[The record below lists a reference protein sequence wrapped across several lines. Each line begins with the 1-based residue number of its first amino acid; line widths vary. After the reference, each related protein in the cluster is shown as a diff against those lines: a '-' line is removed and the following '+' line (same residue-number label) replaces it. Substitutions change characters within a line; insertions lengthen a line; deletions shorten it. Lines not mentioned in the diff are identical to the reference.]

1 MKLRSTDPLL
11 TGAKVIVAL
20 LIALSIFIMAMFAIA
35 LGVVVTVARG
45 DLQADL
51 AAAGAPDF
59 AFWIV
64 ALAIAMLIGLAWH
77 AYRFMRDLWAIIG
90 SVDAGDPF
98 QPENANLLS
107 RMSRT
112 ALGAYITAFLI
123 ALQAAWLARFEPK
136 GVLDLEVNIDLG
148 VGGLLLIL
156 TLFILARVFRRGS
169 AMREDLEGT
178 V

>member
-1 MKLRSTDPLL
+1 MNLRSTDPLL
-11 TGAKVIVAL
+11 AGAKVLVAL
-20 LIALSIFIMAMFAIA
+20 LIGFSIFIMAIFAIA
-35 LGVVVTVARG
+35 LGAAVTAARG

-77 AYRFMRDLWAIIG
+77 AYRFLRDLWAIIG

-98 QPENANLLS
+98 RPENANLLG
-107 RMSRT
+107 RMGRT

-136 GVLDLEVNIDLG
+136 GVLDLDVNIDLG

-156 TLFILARVFRRGS
+156 TLFILARVFRHGA
-169 AMREDLEGT
+169 AMRDDLVGT